1 MGGEHAEDN
10 YLPSCTTCN
19 NYRWHYSPEE
29 IQIVLKPGVWAK
41 TKIINDA
48 DPGTIMANEFVTYEM
63 GVRRKR
69 KAGQVKSQ
77 PTKAGSNIS

>member
-10 YLPSCTTCN
+10 YLPSCATCN

-29 IQIVLKPGVWAK
+29 IQIILKLGVWAK

-48 DPGTIMANEFVTYEM
+48 DLGSIMANEFVTYEM
-63 GVRRKR
+63 GVRRRR
-69 KAGQVKSQ
+69 KAGKVKSK
-77 PTKAGSNIS
+77 PTKAGNNIS